1 MDKIFVYDF
10 LKEVEIG
17 AFQSERGCTQ
27 RVKFNVSLDLIPLS
41 VEFDDDVDK
50 IISYEIITDA
60 INLELS
66 RQRFNLLET
75 LAEKVA
81 DRCLQEPRAK
91 RVEVRIEKL
100 DRIPGSLGI
109 QISRDKVS
117 DKKDI
122 IKNAEEID
130 LSEIVLVSFS
140 AEMTDCEEMKSW
152 LFMFLE
158 SKKKVTILLEPQP
171 QSFDKNVTEYAI
183 NQVLLLS
190 MEQAAWRNVCLDD
203 RLTIVSTRAE
213 LFQAIQSNKVTLFCP
228 NNITKNS
235 LSVTPDLLNNYDDF
249 LDSFIQDLGL
259 KQLCLIGRVNN
270 KWTRNAEN
278 LSVNFFHKNDWK
290 SF

>member
-1 MDKIFVYDF
+1 VDKIFVRDF

-41 VEFDDDVDK
+41 VEIDDDVDK

-66 RQRFNLLET
+66 MQRFNLLET

-81 DRCLQEPRAK
+81 DRCLREPRAK
-91 RVEVRIEKL
+91 RVEVKIEKL

-109 QISRDKVS
+109 QISRDKVA
-117 DKKDI
+117 DQKDI
-122 IKNAEEID
+122 VKNAEEVD

-158 SKKKVTILLEPQP
+158 SKKKVTILLDPQP
-171 QSFDKNVTEYAI
+171 QSFNKNMTEYAI
-183 NQVLLLS
+183 NQVILLG
-190 MEQAAWRNVCLDD
+190 MEQEAWRNVCLDD

-213 LFQAIQSNKVTLFCP
+213 LFWATQSNKVTLFCP
-228 NNITKNS
+228 NNFTKNS
-235 LSVTPDLLNNYDDF
+235 VTVTPDLLNNYDDF
-249 LDSFIQDLGL
+249 LVRSLKELGL
-259 KQLCLIGRVNN
+259 KQLCLIGRDNN
-270 KWTRNAEN
+270 KWTTNAEN
-278 LSVNFFHKNDWK
+278 LTVNFFHKNDWK